1 MTVTTYAP
9 GVVPDVPP
17 VDCDLEREFAPP
29 QPIKPNT
36 PTMTQSTR
44 ALDQFFRK
52 PPKPRKQR
60 IAKVKPPPEKRFPDN
75 EEATALLVLAA
86 LSTVSVAVDAL
97 VPVMLIC
104 EGILHVTGSVALLGV
119 DVTLQERLTEP
130 VKPLD
135 GVAVM
140 VVVLPVVAPGEIEML
155 PVFDSEKLPAGV
167 WVTLTVAEPEALL

>member
-1 MTVTTYAP
+1 M
-9 GVVPDVPP
+9 
-17 VDCDLEREFAPP
+17 
-29 QPIKPNT
+29 
-36 PTMTQSTR
+36 
-44 ALDQFFRK
+44 
-52 PPKPRKQR
+52 
-60 IAKVKPPPEKRFPDN
+60 KPPPEKRFPDN